1 MGWKDAVEALVS
13 LPGNQGAAKDAVD
26 FGRGDAAFTAG
37 SGEAANLPEGNPAA
51 DGPCVYA

>member
-13 LPGNQGAAKDAVD
+13 LPGNEGAAKDPFD

-37 SGEAANLPEGNPAA
+37 SGETTNLPEGNPAA
-51 DGPCVYA
+51 DCPGVYA